1 VNVLTND
8 LLYIPLRANGV
19 CVRCRFNIF
28 FWLCTPGFVSH
39 STRRGVPDN
48 SNYAATA
55 LDPSGE
61 DDVELLHVSAGNIL
75 KNLHWPIAV
84 HISEKIQYF
93 MSCKRSMKT
102 ILFVWLKQKTK
113 FDIAILC
120 FTVLR
125 FAFTWYCSHIY
136 SHTDIIYII
145 CKYRWAL
152 WGYF

>member
-84 HISEKIQYF
+84 HISEKIQYL
-93 MSCKRSMKT
+93 
-102 ILFVWLKQKTK
+102 LFY
-113 FDIAILC
+113 
-120 FTVLR
+120 VLQEINENH
-125 FAFTWYCSHIY
+125 FICLTETENKVWYCDFMFY
-136 SHTDIIYII
+136 SVKICIHLILQSQYIHTQT
-145 CKYRWAL
+145 
-152 WGYF
+152 